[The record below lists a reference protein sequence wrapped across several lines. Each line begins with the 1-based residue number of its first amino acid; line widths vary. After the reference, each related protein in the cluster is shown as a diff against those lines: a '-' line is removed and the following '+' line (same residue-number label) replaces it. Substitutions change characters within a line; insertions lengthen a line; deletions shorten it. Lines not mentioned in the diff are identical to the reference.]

1 MDEVTI
7 SLDALVRWNILT
19 WIKQDCLQR
28 GALCIYA
35 THIFDGMDEWCT
47 IDYLNKKGVI
57 KYNGKP
63 TFHIYNQ
70 YHIYNQFLEGLRNE
84 EHCIES
90 ESAAEFVNKISSQD
104 SAGGYASGRL
114 H

>member
-19 WIKQDCLQR
+19 WIKQDCIVR

-47 IDYLNKKGVI
+47 DLIYLNKKGVI

-63 TFHIYNQ
+63 NFN
-70 YHIYNQFLEGLRNE
+70 IYNQFLEWLRNE
-84 EHCIES
+84 EHCIEYENS
-90 ESAAEFVNKISSQD
+90 NEFITKISSQS
-104 SAGGYASGRL
+104 SAGGYANGRL
-114 H
+114 HL